1 MILISYPTRLSQAA
15 VWSSYGRSGLGCSLS
30 QLLLHLNT
38 SDPSR
43 GGRLYS
49 GEATVM
55 AMANVALALEG
66 QGHATACDRLL
77 DRAEAMFP
85 AARSQHCK
93 VWQVRRKLTF
103 KNPPAGV
110 C

>member
-1 MILISYPTRLSQAA
+1 MSLSDLISFPTRSQAA

-30 QLLLHLNT
+30 QLLLLLNT

-55 AMANVALALEG
+55 AMANVALALDG

-93 VWQVRRKLTF
+93 VWQVRHKLT
-103 KNPPAGV
+103 
-110 C
+110 